1 MQKQRKN
8 VLVSS
13 EHKDIILDEL
23 LHNQTLKHYPKADN
37 VRYCEYRVLRFVYL
51 LNHCFE
57 FITIDVDYFRSVKFL
72 KA

>member
-1 MQKQRKN
+1 MSPQN
-8 VLVSS
+8 TNPF
-13 EHKDIILDEL
+13 LDEL

-51 LNHCFE
+51 QNHCFE